1 MMNKCDCK
9 RPMRHR
15 GKCLR
20 CGQDIMPRE
29 DEEYVRNKEFGGC
42 DVRDSKE

>member
-1 MMNKCDCK
+1 MNKCDCK
-9 RPMRHR
+9 RPMRHL

-29 DEEYVRNKEFGGC
+29 DEEYVRKREWEGVK
-42 DVRDSKE
+42 VRDQRE